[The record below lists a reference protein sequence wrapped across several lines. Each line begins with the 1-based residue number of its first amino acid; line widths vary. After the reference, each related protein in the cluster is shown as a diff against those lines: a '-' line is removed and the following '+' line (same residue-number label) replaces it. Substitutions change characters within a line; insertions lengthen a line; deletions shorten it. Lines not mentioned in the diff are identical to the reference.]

1 MTESYNYE
9 MAQTWASDEAL
20 QAPIME
26 LNAEILATRIG
37 AVPDFHGQ
45 WSALD
50 GAARQRLAH
59 CPFLLVDAGFAR
71 LQLWGGLPDAGVH
84 EASPPRALQA
94 STALST
100 PLLRRVL
107 LLAWHM
113 ARSNRAGARVAL
125 GMSRSCAGVLA
136 DCRLADLE
144 ALAERRPAW
153 IRLRWEQQAGVWRAW
168 LSAAAQPS
176 PRSLERLQLW
186 GLQTLAAEVRR
197 RAD

>member
-1 MTESYNYE
+1 MNETYNYE

-20 QAPIME
+20 RAPIME

-37 AVPDFHGQ
+37 AAPDFRGQ

-71 LQLWGGLPDAGVH
+71 LQLWGGLPDMGVH
-84 EASPPRALQA
+84 EASPPRSPQA
-94 STALST
+94 STPLST

-125 GMSRSCAGVLA
+125 GMSASCASVLA
-136 DCRLADLE
+136 DYRLADLE

-176 PRSLERLQLW
+176 PRGIERLQLW

>member
-20 QAPIME
+20 RAPIME

-125 GMSRSCAGVLA
+125 GMSAIMCRCA
-136 DCRLADLE
+136 CRLPPC
-144 ALAERRPAW
+144 RPGGIGGTPAS
-153 IRLRWEQQAGVWRAW
+153 LD
-168 LSAAAQPS
+168 SAALGAADGC
-176 PRSLERLQLW
+176 LESM
-186 GLQTLAAEVRR
+186 A
-197 RAD
+197 

>member
-1 MTESYNYE
+1 

-20 QAPIME
+20 RAPIME
-26 LNAEILATRIG
+26 LNTEILATRIG

-50 GAARQRLAH
+50 SAARLRLAH

-84 EASPPRALQA
+84 EASPPRALLA
-94 STALST
+94 SAALST

-113 ARSNRAGARVAL
+113 ARARTGRAHG
-125 GMSRSCAGVLA
+125 
-136 DCRLADLE
+136 
-144 ALAERRPAW
+144 
-153 IRLRWEQQAGVWRAW
+153 LRWE
-168 LSAAAQPS
+168 
-176 PRSLERLQLW
+176 
-186 GLQTLAAEVRR
+186 
-197 RAD
+197 